1 VQKTLICKIA
11 DRSKRAIGYQSIDRS
26 FVMDHET
33 VDTLLN
39 KIAAVLEEHTLIL
52 VNHRQNIEQIFKEVV
67 LLKERLQKLESSDS
81 DKSVDADFV
90 AGINVRLDA
99 ISDSIRAKG

>member
-1 VQKTLICKIA
+1 
-11 DRSKRAIGYQSIDRS
+11 
-26 FVMDHET
+26 MDHET

-67 LLKERLQKLESSDS
+67 LVKERLQKLESSDS
-81 DKSVDADFV
+81 DKSVDADFI
-90 AGINVRLDA
+90 AEMNARLEA
-99 ISDSIRAKG
+99 ISNSLRAKG